1 MNPKIKKL
9 KAEKERNVSRIAEMT
24 ARNEE
29 IDKQVT
35 ELENLDIIGIVR
47 ENSITPEELFALL
60 SKSGVPLY
68 GTALR
73 EDTVPLSDANLSKAA
88 VAIGSEGRG
97 LSQQMLDECAKTL
110 KIPMSP
116 RCESLNAA
124 IAATVVLW
132 EMYR

>member
-1 MNPKIKKL
+1 MG
-9 KAEKERNVSRIAEMT
+9 
-24 ARNEE
+24 
-29 IDKQVT
+29 
-35 ELENLDIIGIVR
+35 LDIQMLLDLFTLQKEGPAYFHRPVEPAGVLYLPARDEILTAERSV
-47 ENSITPEELFALL
+47 TPEELFALL